1 MLDTIFRDPIRLVIA
16 QAIVAAAAALA
27 VALAAR
33 RRRIHVERDLSI
45 ALVRGFAQITIVGS
59 VLLLMLRGPRSLG
72 VAALAAMIVAAAAT
86 SARRARRIPGAFR
99 VSLQAIATGA
109 GSTIAVMAVLGV
121 IDTAVTT
128 LVPVGSM
135 LIANAM
141 NANGLALDRFRS
153 EVTAHARHVEAALA
167 LGAEPAASVAPY
179 VHSSF
184 QASLIPA
191 IDSLRSLGIVWIPG
205 LMTGMVLAGTP
216 PVRAAIYQ
224 FVTIAMIFASSGLT
238 CLTGTALIRSRAFS
252 VADQLILR
260 TGHEGA
266 RSNR

>member
-1 MLDTIFRDPIRLVIA
+1 VLATIFRDPLRLAAA
-16 QAIVAAAAALA
+16 QAAAAALA
-27 VALAAR
+27 ALAVALLAR
-33 RRRIHVERDLSI
+33 RRRIHVEADLAV
-45 ALVRGFAQITIVGS
+45 ALVRGLVQITIVGS
-59 VLLLMLRGPRSLG
+59 VLLIMLRGPRALG
-72 VAALAAMIVAAAAT
+72 VLALAAMIVAAAAT
-86 SARRARRIPGAFR
+86 SARRAKRIPGAFR

-109 GSTIAVMAVLGV
+109 GSTIAAMTFLGV

-153 EVTAHARHVEAALA
+153 EVTAHARHVETALA
-167 LGAEPAASVAPY
+167 LGAPPELSVAPY

-216 PVRAAIYQ
+216 PVRAAIFQ

-238 CLTGTALIRSRAFS
+238 CLVGTTLIRSRAFS
-252 VADQLILR
+252 EAEQLILR
-260 TGHEGA
+260 PGA
-266 RSNR
+266 PAR